1 MKNLF
6 TKTLKKNGLSK
17 ISIKKIGFKKPSL
30 KTKFKIKLKKQ
41 IKKTNQKANFK
52 GQIKKMDLIK
62 VGVAVCLIGLFSAK
76 AYANAPDGKVISG
89 YVNKSQQNITSYV
102 RYYRSSVEPMI
113 VDGGFFDQL
122 LATLN
127 GLGEYKNLIIEVV
140 GHSDNERMSDATKAK
155 FGSNQNL
162 SKLRARKTVERIR
175 ENLVNSNFDISN
187 VTFNYKGMGA
197 TQPLVPNTSKANR
210 AKNRRAEINI
220 AYEAP
225 IYKDAPKPVA
235 KQPESKPAVSVVPVP
250 VPAVNVTPKVTVTT
264 PQSKN
269 PVAKVAQKEVEDAL
283 AVKADDEDGNS
294 LKEALTSVDKNYSLI
309 KRGELGFQ
317 YGYNFTYSASE
328 SLALSDGVD
337 SANGARYV
345 TDISSDS
352 RYTHRANISASY
364 GLLDNI
370 TIGGSL
376 PVVSTHRNGG
386 VSTDEITD
394 TNMGD
399 LNLNTRWQ
407 PWETRLGK
415 INTTFGA
422 SVSLPTGMSPYK
434 IDTKNTLPTGSGTY
448 GFGLSSSFSKVI
460 DPIIAYGGV
469 SLSHSLP
476 IEKLSQLR
484 GGKTLVKV
492 EPQPS
497 MSYSMGLGYA
507 LSYGVSVNLGFQHSF
522 ASRTKLYF
530 SDGLLTS
537 ATGSLLE
544 QEVVGGHSAM
554 INTSFGFRTSPGS
567 VVSVTVGAGLTNQA
581 PDFSVGVT
589 VPFSF
594 KGFK

>member
-1 MKNLF
+1 MKKIN
-6 TKTLKKNGLSK
+6 TYVKAGL
-17 ISIKKIGFKKPSL
+17 KKIGF
-30 KTKFKIKLKKQ
+30 
-41 IKKTNQKANFK
+41 
-52 GQIKKMDLIK
+52 
-62 VGVAVCLIGLFSAK
+62 GVCFLMAGLLTSPVFA
-76 AYANAPDGKVISG
+76 AAPEGKEISG
-89 YVNKSQQNITSYV
+89 YTNKAEQNVTSYV

-113 VDGGFFDQL
+113 LDGGFFDQL
-122 LATLN
+122 LTKLN
-127 GLGEYKNLIIEVV
+127 SLGDYKNLTIEVV
-140 GHSDNERMSDATKAK
+140 GHSDNEPMGAATKAK
-155 FGSNQNL
+155 YGSNQNL

-175 ENLVNSNFDISN
+175 ESLLNKQFDVSTI
-187 VTFNYKGMGA
+187 TFNYKGMGA
-197 TQPLVPNTSKANR
+197 TQPLVPNNSKANR

-225 IYKDAPKPVA
+225 IYKDAPKPIVKAPAIKPPPVPVVA
-235 KQPESKPAVSVVPVP
+235 PVPKPAVNQ
-250 VPAVNVTPKVTVTT
+250 AVTPKQTK
-264 PQSKN
+264 Q
-269 PVAKVAQKEVEDAL
+269 VAQKEVEDAL

-309 KRGELGFQ
+309 KKGELGLQ

-328 SLALSDGVD
+328 SLELSDGVD
-337 SANGARYV
+337 SSSGARYV
-345 TDISSDS
+345 TDVSSDS

-370 TIGGSL
+370 TIGGSI
-376 PVVSTHRNGG
+376 PIVSTHRSGG
-386 VSTDEITD
+386 VSTDEIND
-394 TNMGD
+394 TNVGD
-399 LNLNTRWQ
+399 LSLNTRWQ

-415 INTTFGA
+415 VNTTFGA
-422 SVSLPTGMSPYK
+422 SLSLPTGVSPYK
-434 IDTKNTLPTGSGTY
+434 IDTENTLPTGSGTY
-448 GFGLSSSFSKVI
+448 GVGLSSSFSKVI

-476 IEKLSQLR
+476 IEELSQLR

-497 MSYSMGLGYA
+497 ISYSMGLGYA

-537 ATGSLLE
+537 STGSLLE
-544 QEVVGGHSAM
+544 QELVGGHSAM
-554 INTSFGFRTSPGS
+554 VNTSVGFRTSPGS

-594 KGFK
+594 KGLKK